1 MLVILQ
7 ERVLTSS
14 RIDGI
19 VSAEFP
25 DPVLQPELHAAVQE
39 FMVHGPCDVRP
50 HLSCRRMKADG
61 TCGRK
66 FPKPFNAS
74 TRLLPDGFPEYRRRG
89 RFYGQDGERMVSDEW
104 VVPHNSYLLARYRC
118 HINCEVAGHV
128 RSCKYIYKYV
138 ALYDWLRPQ
147 LCFTLHR
154 YCFKAPDQ
162 VTLELNEIQA
172 YLSGRL
178 LSCAEA
184 TFRMLELKLHQE
196 WPPVERLDMHLPR
209 HNVVVFNPM
218 DDVDDILAQLPAAY
232 SKLMQWFV
240 LNQQDVSAR
249 LYRYVDIPEHY
260 TWNIQERLWQ
270 KRVNRN
276 IKIGRMPSVNGNNME
291 LNALR
296 MILNVAR
303 GAQSFMDLMTV
314 DNHTYSTFRDAAQ
327 ARGLLEDDGEA
338 ISIFHEM
345 VRVGVSVATL
355 RLQFCTVLVHCA
367 PVNPMELFNMF
378 SSDLMYGDVDEESCR
393 ECLKDLDRI
402 MRSTFGKSLRDA
414 EFQFVLG
421 DIDDD
426 NDDLLPP
433 IMNVDANLPLLERLG
448 PLLTEEQRV
457 AATDVMES
465 ALNLRGFN
473 VFAVLCSAGTGKT
486 LFANYVACSLRA
498 QGRIVVCVAASALAA
513 SLLEGGHT
521 AHHTLHIPIPAND
534 ASYCSFTASER
545 QVIMTA
551 DLLIWDEAS
560 MISQHVADT
569 VDRSLQDMLN
579 NTRPFGGKTIMFTG
593 DFKQLL
599 PVVRGGKG
607 DNITIKRCN
616 WWPNVRQLAFCQN
629 FRAGQDIEFARM
641 LEAVGLGVMAEVV
654 VPQQCQASDVGD
666 FVERVYGN
674 DLLNADVNAM
684 VLSLTLDDADTINN
698 YCIQKTAGYCREAHA
713 ADSFLNCRHPD
724 LYPPEI
730 VAGIRMPGAPPSC
743 LRMKLGGR
751 YMIIKNMSKEIFNG
765 VRCVLVAFAGT
776 KCVFVRLISGP
787 ATGTTTIIPSC
798 VFLIS
803 PDQSGLPFN
812 IRRRQFPMIIAYAV
826 TVHKAQGQ
834 TLAKVGLFVTTDIF
848 THGQLY
854 TALSRTRGWCNIVVF
869 STLLNPG
876 ILANCVCQHVL
887 RA

>member
-7 ERVLTSS
+7 ERVVSS
-14 RIDGI
+14 TRIDSI

-25 DPVLQPELHAAVQE
+25 DPVLQPALHAAVQE

-50 HLSCRRMKADG
+50 HLSCRRQKADG
-61 TCGRK
+61 SCGRNY
-66 FPKPFNAS
+66 PKVFHPT
-74 TRLLPDGFPEYRRRG
+74 TRVLPDGFPEYRRRG
-89 RFYGQDGERMVSDEW
+89 RFHGQDGDRMVSDEW
-104 VVPHNSYLLARYRC
+104 VVPHNPYLLARYRC

-138 ALYDWLRPQ
+138 ARQ
-147 LCFTLHR
+147 HAQQFCFTLYR
-154 YCFKAPDQ
+154 YCFKAPDT

-196 WPPVERLDMHLPR
+196 WPPVERLDMHLPH
-209 HNVVVFNPM
+209 HNIVVFNPM
-218 DDVDDILAQLPAAY
+218 DDDNDILDQLPAAS

-240 LNQQDVSAR
+240 LNQQDAAAR

-260 TWNIQERLWQ
+260 IWNVQDRLWQ
-270 KRVNRN
+270 PRSYRN
-276 IKIGRMPSVNGNNME
+276 IKIGRLPSVNGHNSE

-296 MILNVAR
+296 MILNVVR

-314 DNHTYSTFRDAAQ
+314 DNHTYSSFRDAAT

-345 VRVGVSVATL
+345 TRVGVSVATL
-355 RLQFCTVLVHCA
+355 RHQFCTILVHCA
-367 PVNPMELFNMF
+367 PVNPIELFNMF
-378 SSDLMYGDVDEESCR
+378 CCDLIYGDVDEDSCR

-402 MRSTFGKSLRDA
+402 MRVTFGKSLRDA
-414 EFQFVLG
+414 EFQFDLG
-421 DIDDD
+421 DISDDGD
-426 NDDLLPP
+426 MLLPP
-433 IMNVDANLPLLERLG
+433 IINVDANLPLLERLSS
-448 PLLTEEQRV
+448 LLTAEQHN
-457 AATDVMES
+457 AASSVMES
-465 ALNLRGFN
+465 VTNQIGFN

-486 LFANYVACSLRA
+486 LFANFVACSLRA

-534 ASYCSFTASER
+534 ATFCSFTASER
-545 QVIMTA
+545 QVMKSA

-569 VDRSLQDMLN
+569 VDRSLQDMLQD
-579 NTRPFGGKTIMFTG
+579 TRPFGGKTIMFTG

-599 PVVRGGKG
+599 PVLRGGKG
-607 DNITIKRCN
+607 DNITIQRCS
-616 WWPNVRQLAFCQN
+616 WWPNVRILEFRLN
-629 FRAGQDIEFARM
+629 FRAGQDVEFARM
-641 LEAVGLGVMAEVV
+641 LESVGSGEMAEVA
-654 VPQQCQASDVGD
+654 VPQQCQARDVAD
-666 FVERVYGN
+666 LVERVFGN
-674 DLLNADVNAM
+674 DLLNADANSM
-684 VLSLTLDDADTINN
+684 VLSLTLDDAETINT
-698 YCIQKTAGYCREAHA
+698 YCIQKNAGVCREAHA
-713 ADSFLNCRHPD
+713 ADTFINCRHPD
-724 LYPPEI
+724 QYPPEI
-730 VAGIRMPGAPPSC
+730 VAGIRMPGVPPSC

-787 ATGTTTIIPSC
+787 ATGTTTIIPCC
-798 VFLIS
+798 VFNIS

-812 IRRRQFPMIIAYAV
+812 IRRRQFPMIVAYAV

-834 TLAKVGLFVTTDIF
+834 TLVKVGLYITTDIF

-854 TALSRTRGWCNIVVF
+854 TALSRTRGWSNIVVL
-869 STLLNPG
+869 STLINPER
-876 ILANCVCQHVL
+876 LSNCVCRHVL
-887 RA
+887 RM